1 LIWATLSGY
10 LMFAELPDLWTII
23 GAMLIVLA
31 GLYVFRREAQ
41 LRAVGSNSK
50 VR

>member
-1 LIWATLSGY
+1 
-10 LMFAELPDLWTII
+10 MFDELPDLWTVI
-23 GAMLIVLA
+23 GAMIIVLA
-31 GLYVFRREAQ
+31 GLYVFHRESQ